1 MHAEWDDIPFDLGD
15 MSTRELMATAKSVAA
30 MAGPVEDWPAAWAT
44 DTILVARNAF
54 AGMSFTFNPPVPP
67 DTKLQWLVSY
77 EDHTAYV
84 WMMDQIKRRQL
95 AKGGARLAQLLN
107 AIWRSP

>member
-1 MHAEWDDIPFDLGD
+1 
-15 MSTRELMATAKSVAA
+15 
-30 MAGPVEDWPAAWAT
+30 
-44 DTILVARNAF
+44 
-54 AGMSFTFNPPVPP
+54 MSFAFNPPVPP

-95 AKGGARLAQLLN
+95 AKGGARLAQHTECDLALTVAFSSKVVAGSREEK
-107 AIWRSP
+107 AILFHKRRFSRNRYSR